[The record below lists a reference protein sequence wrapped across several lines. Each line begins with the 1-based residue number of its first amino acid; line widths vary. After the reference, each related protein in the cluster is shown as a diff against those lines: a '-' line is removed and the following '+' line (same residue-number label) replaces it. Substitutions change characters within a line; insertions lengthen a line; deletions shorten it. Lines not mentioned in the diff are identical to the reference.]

1 MEANFRK
8 YPETVFEHTEI
19 ISAGVRNIAIAREN
33 MEDAGKQNVPEAS
46 CIILTGSDR
55 RQAVENRCTPQ

>member
-8 YPETVFEHTEI
+8 YPATVFEHPEI

-33 MEDAGKQNVPEAS
+33 MEDAGKQNVPDD
-46 CIILTGSDR
+46 LQR
-55 RQAVENRCTPQ
+55 RHAI

>member
-1 MEANFRK
+1 ML
-8 YPETVFEHTEI
+8 FENVDHFEEI
-19 ISAGVRNIAIAREN
+19 
-33 MEDAGKQNVPEAS
+33 PEAS